1 MRLRKR
7 TTETHLLFRGG
18 TYIITEY
25 VQPKKTESCMIKV
38 SDDVRR
44 VNDGEILIFLMCD
57 AIMKVRKPNKE
68 YSNTPSMPVLGVF
81 STTLPLVVQPIVEQ

>member
-1 MRLRKR
+1 
-7 TTETHLLFRGG
+7 
-18 TYIITEY
+18 
-25 VQPKKTESCMIKV
+25 MIKV

-81 STTLPLVVQPIVEQ
+81 STTLL